1 MIQEYMIRKMT
12 GRDLDEIMQ
21 IELESF
27 SLPWSRQ
34 SYENELSNQYATYMV
49 ADCEGDVAAYGGIW
63 IVADEAHITNVAVAP
78 QHRRQGMGT
87 RVLLALVDVARQKRA
102 SRIFLEVRVS
112 NDAARSL
119 YRGQGFKAVGMRPR
133 YYSDNDEDAVVM
145 MRQL

>member
-12 GRDLDEIMQ
+12 GRDLEEIMQ

-63 IVADEAHITNVAVAP
+63 VVADEAHITNVAVAS

-87 RVLLALVDVARQKRA
+87 RVLQALVNAARQKRA
-102 SRIFLEVRVS
+102 SRIFLEVRIS
-112 NDAARSL
+112 NDAARAL
-119 YRGQGFKAVGMRPR
+119 YSGQGFKSTGMRPK
-133 YYSDNDEDAVVM
+133 YYSDNDEDAVIM
-145 MRQL
+145 MREL